1 MNAMSASR
9 PSTSMTNDSPHRIGE
24 LRTLYDK
31 ADQFAREVAEFEDEI
46 AIPAIN
52 ELRYAG
58 YHLLQ
63 AIGDDGTISRDEQ
76 FRRAISH
83 CERAMYEAAEAGINL
98 VLVSIDQFR
107 EDYKNI
113 VVKDVVDDY
122 ARILAHTRKAQDL
135 IARGRSD
142 QMSSSDRASRYME
155 TFRQLREYSE
165 LLEAS
170 RDDLNAKQFKEKKA
184 QRRFII
190 SCMLILLGIVVT
202 AAGIVIKLGM

>member
-1 MNAMSASR
+1 MNAMSESR

-31 ADQFAREVAEFEDEI
+31 ADQFVREVAEFEDEV

-63 AIGDDGTISRDEQ
+63 SIGDDGSISNEEQ

-83 CERAMYEAAEAGINL
+83 CERAMYEAAEAGINS
-98 VLVSIDQFR
+98 VLVWIDQFR

-142 QMSSSDRASRYME
+142 QMSSSDRVSRYME

-170 RDDLNAKQFKEKKA
+170 RDDLNAKLSEQVRDK
-184 QRRFII
+184 RRFII
-190 SCMLILLGIVVT
+190 RCLLILLGVVVG
-202 AAGIVIKLGM
+202 AASIAIGM

>member
-1 MNAMSASR
+1 MNAMSESR

-31 ADQFAREVAEFEDEI
+31 ADQFVREVAEFEDEV

-63 AIGDDGTISRDEQ
+63 AIGDDGTISKDEQ

-83 CERAMYEAAEAGINL
+83 CERAMYESAEAGINS
-98 VLVSIDQFR
+98 VLVWIDQFR

-142 QMSSSDRASRYME
+142 QMSSSDRVSRYME
-155 TFRQLREYSE
+155 TFRQLSEYSE

-170 RDDLNAKQFKEKKA
+170 RDDLNAKLSEQVKDK
-184 QRRFII
+184 RRFII
-190 SCMLILLGIVVT
+190 RCLLILLGTVVG
-202 AAGIVIKLGM
+202 AAISIAIGM

>member
-1 MNAMSASR
+1 MNAMSESR

-31 ADQFAREVAEFEDEI
+31 ADQFVREVAEFEDEV

-63 AIGDDGTISRDEQ
+63 SIGDDGSISKDEQ

-83 CERAMYEAAEAGINL
+83 CERAMYEAAEAGINS
-98 VLVSIDQFR
+98 VLVWIDQFR

-142 QMSSSDRASRYME
+142 QMSSSDRVSRYME

-170 RDDLNAKQFKEKKA
+170 RDDLNAKLSEQVRDK
-184 QRRFII
+184 RRFII
-190 SCMLILLGIVVT
+190 RCLLILLGVVVG
-202 AAGIVIKLGM
+202 AASIAIGM

>member
-1 MNAMSASR
+1 MNAMSESR

-31 ADQFAREVAEFEDEI
+31 ADQFVREVAEFEDEVT
-46 AIPAIN
+46 IPAIN

-63 AIGDDGTISRDEQ
+63 SIGDDGSISKDEQ

-83 CERAMYEAAEAGINL
+83 CERAMYEAAEAGINS
-98 VLVSIDQFR
+98 VLVWIDQFR

-142 QMSSSDRASRYME
+142 QMSSSDRVSRYME

-170 RDDLNAKQFKEKKA
+170 RDDLNAKLSEQVKDK
-184 QRRFII
+184 RRFII
-190 SCMLILLGIVVT
+190 RCLLILLGVVVG
-202 AAGIVIKLGM
+202 AASIAIGM

>member
-1 MNAMSASR
+1 MNAMSESR

-31 ADQFAREVAEFEDEI
+31 ADQFVREVAEFEDEVT
-46 AIPAIN
+46 IPAIN

-58 YHLLQ
+58 HHLLQ
-63 AIGDDGTISRDEQ
+63 AIDDDGSISNEEQ
-76 FRRAISH
+76 FRRAVSH
-83 CERAMYEAAEAGINL
+83 CERAMYEAAEAGINS
-98 VLVSIDQFR
+98 VLVWIDQFR

-122 ARILAHTRKAQDL
+122 ARILAHTRKTQDL

-142 QMSSSDRASRYME
+142 QMSSSDRVSRYME

-170 RDDLNAKQFKEKKA
+170 RDDLNAKLSEQVKDK
-184 QRRFII
+184 RRFII
-190 SCMLILLGIVVT
+190 RCLLILLGTVVG
-202 AAGIVIKLGM
+202 AASIAIGM

>member
-1 MNAMSASR
+1 MNAMSESR

-31 ADQFAREVAEFEDEI
+31 ADQFVREVAEFEDEV

-63 AIGDDGTISRDEQ
+63 SIGDDGTIFKDEQ

-83 CERAMYEAAEAGINL
+83 CERAMYEAAEAGINS
-98 VLVSIDQFR
+98 VLVWIDQFR

-142 QMSSSDRASRYME
+142 QMSSSDRVSRYME

-170 RDDLNAKQFKEKKA
+170 RDDLNAKLSEQVRDK
-184 QRRFII
+184 RRFII
-190 SCMLILLGIVVT
+190 RCLLILLGVVVG
-202 AAGIVIKLGM
+202 AASIAIGM

>member
-1 MNAMSASR
+1 MNAMSASG

-31 ADQFAREVAEFEDEI
+31 ADQFAREVAELEDEI

-63 AIGDDGTISRDEQ
+63 AIGDDGTISKDEQ
-76 FRRAISH
+76 LRRATSH

-122 ARILAHTRKAQDL
+122 ASIIVQARKAQDL
-135 IARGRSD
+135 LARGRSD
-142 QMSSSDRASRYME
+142 QISSSERASCYME
-155 TFRQLREYSE
+155 TFRQLRDASE
-165 LLEAS
+165 MLEAS
-170 RDDLNAKQFKEKKA
+170 RDDLNAKLSEQVKDK
-184 QRRFII
+184 RRFII
-190 SCMLILLGIVVT
+190 RCLLILFGTVVAASGIM
-202 AAGIVIKLGM
+202 ISM

>member
-1 MNAMSASR
+1 MNAMSESR
-9 PSTSMTNDSPHRIGE
+9 PSTSMTNDSPHRIDE

-31 ADQFAREVAEFEDEI
+31 ADQFVREVAEFEDEV

-63 AIGDDGTISRDEQ
+63 SIGDDGTISEEEQ

-83 CERAMYEAAEAGINL
+83 CERAMYESAEAGINS
-98 VLVSIDQFR
+98 VLVWIDQFR

-142 QMSSSDRASRYME
+142 QMSSSDRVSRYME
-155 TFRQLREYSE
+155 TFRQLRKYSQ

-170 RDDLNAKQFKEKKA
+170 RDDLNAKLSEQVRDK
-184 QRRFII
+184 RRFII
-190 SCMLILLGIVVT
+190 RCLLILLGVVVG
-202 AAGIVIKLGM
+202 AASIAIGM

>member
-1 MNAMSASR
+1 MNAMSESR

-31 ADQFAREVAEFEDEI
+31 ADQFVREVAEFEDEV

-63 AIGDDGTISRDEQ
+63 SIGDDGTIFKDEQ

-83 CERAMYEAAEAGINL
+83 CERAMYEAAEAGINS
-98 VLVSIDQFR
+98 VLVWIDQFR

-142 QMSSSDRASRYME
+142 QMSSSERVSRYME

-170 RDDLNAKQFKEKKA
+170 RDDLNAKLSEQVRDK
-184 QRRFII
+184 RRFII
-190 SCMLILLGIVVT
+190 RCLLILLGVVVG
-202 AAGIVIKLGM
+202 AASIAIGM

>member
-1 MNAMSASR
+1 MNAMSESR

-31 ADQFAREVAEFEDEI
+31 ADQFVREVAEFEDEV

-63 AIGDDGTISRDEQ
+63 AIGDDGTISKDEQ

-83 CERAMYEAAEAGINL
+83 CERAMYEAAEAGINS
-98 VLVSIDQFR
+98 VLVWIDQFR

-142 QMSSSDRASRYME
+142 QMSSSDRVSRYME

-170 RDDLNAKQFKEKKA
+170 RDDLNAKLSEQVRDK
-184 QRRFII
+184 RRFII
-190 SCMLILLGIVVT
+190 RCLLILLGVVVG
-202 AAGIVIKLGM
+202 AASIAIGM